1 VRDRLEVLLRAFDDA
16 WSHRLESL
24 TAALRGLTDSEAGWQ
39 HPSYEAVQGWPGM
52 PPPGTILW
60 QIAHLKHSARHY
72 NYLLLNRPLSTQAQ
86 TPPPEATNLEALLHA
101 LDASR
106 TAFRRSI
113 AELSD
118 ACLDEPC
125 FDTMNV
131 AEFLR
136 MAIRHET
143 WHAGQMIIARRLY
156 RGSRGHNEV
165 SDS

>member
-1 VRDRLEVLLRAFDDA
+1 M
-16 WSHRLESL
+16 
-24 TAALRGLTDSEAGWQ
+24 AGNASSR
-39 HPSYEAVQGWPGM
+39 HH
-52 PPPGTILW
+52 LW
-60 QIAHLKHSARHY
+60 QIAHLEHSARHY
-72 NYLLLNRPLSTQAQ
+72 NYLLLNRPLSTQPQ

-156 RGSRGHNEV
+156 RGSRGQNEV

>member
-1 VRDRLEVLLRAFDDA
+1 M
-16 WSHRLESL
+16 
-24 TAALRGLTDSEAGWQ
+24 AGNASSR
-39 HPSYEAVQGWPGM
+39 HH
-52 PPPGTILW
+52 LW
-60 QIAHLKHSARHY
+60 QIAHLEHSARHY
-72 NYLLLNRPLSTQAQ
+72 NYLLLNRPLSTQPQ

-101 LDASR
+101 LDESR

-156 RGSRGHNEV
+156 RGSRGQNEV